1 MLVCKLRCVWWL
13 AQIYF
18 CFFIVPAYEIK
29 AKYLQGTE
37 DAWLAN
43 TEMAGEFSKAS
54 SEHIKMP
61 QNLKTINTKDI
72 NIGTL
77 FN

>member
-1 MLVCKLRCVWWL
+1 M
-13 AQIYF
+13 I
-18 CFFIVPAYEIK
+18 
-29 AKYLQGTE
+29 GH
-37 DAWLAN
+37 

-54 SEHIKMP
+54 TEHIKMP
-61 QNLKTINTKDI
+61 QNLKAMNTKATIVDI